1 MLDKL
6 RRPHGS
12 KKRPKIVGRG
22 RGSGHGKT
30 SGRGH
35 KGQNARASGGVRPGY
50 EGGQMPLIRRI
61 PKRGFTFTP
70 RAKFEIVSLERLN
83 AFKSGTEVTPEL
95 LRSTRLVR
103 KSEMPVKILGDGD
116 LKHPLKVSAH
126 AFSRSALEKIKKA
139 GGSAVSVA
147 VPKIAQVAPG
157 KYGPSKAKLGGRSR
171 K

>member
-6 RRPHGS
+6 RRPHGA

-30 SGRGH
+30 SGRGQ

-50 EGGQMPLIRRI
+50 EGGQMPLIRRV

-70 RAKFEIVSLERLN
+70 KPKYEVVSLERLSR
-83 AFKSGTEVTPEL
+83 FSSGSEVTPEL
-95 LRSTRLVR
+95 MRKAKLVR
-103 KSEMPVKILGDGD
+103 NDRRIKILADGE
-116 LKHPLKVSAH
+116 LKHPLTIQAH

-139 GGSAVSVA
+139 GGSARPVA
-147 VPKIAQVAPG
+147 AA
-157 KYGPSKAKLGGRSR
+157 
-171 K
+171 

>member
-6 RRPHGS
+6 RRPHGA

-30 SGRGH
+30 SGRGQ

-70 RAKFEIVSLERLN
+70 KPQYQIVSLERLSRF
-83 AFKSGTEVTPEL
+83 ASGAEITPEA
-95 LRSTRLVR
+95 LRKARIIR
-103 KSEMPVKILGDGD
+103 KDGRVKILGDGQ
-116 LKHPLKVSAH
+116 LRHPLTIKAH
-126 AFSRSALEKIKKA
+126 AFSKSALEKIKKA
-139 GGSAVSVA
+139 GGSAQSITSA
-147 VPKIAQVAPG
+147 
-157 KYGPSKAKLGGRSR
+157 
-171 K
+171 